1 MYLVLQGGG
10 YGCCVGS
17 LTILTPGEDGRP
29 RTVFSAAQYLLDR
42 ILPLEDGSGIQLI
55 GKSTDSEARA
65 TGNAQVYDPYRIYLV
80 IAGAPARY
88 DLDLSK
94 AYTERH

>member
-1 MYLVLQGGG
+1 M
-10 YGCCVGS
+10 
-17 LTILTPGEDGRP
+17 
-29 RTVFSAAQYLLDR
+29 
-42 ILPLEDGSGIQLI
+42 I